1 MPHCWNG
8 RQARFRL
15 QYSNVCRFESY
26 MGYMEKFILRH
37 KRFILRVTTTENN
50 TNILNSYRVKNIE
63 DMIDILYKIQDKS
76 KPEMA
81 VNKRSIWG
89 MLNEWRTHNLL
100 YSLGIEK
107 DRTKSVGLDYKQPW
121 YMSVAYALISPFYF
135 HFM

>member
-1 MPHCWNG
+1 
-8 RQARFRL
+8 
-15 QYSNVCRFESY
+15 

-50 TNILNSYRVKNIE
+50 TNILNSYRVKNIG

-76 KPEMA
+76 ESGMA

-89 MLNEWRTHNLL
+89 MINEWRTHNLL

-107 DRTKSVGLDYKQPW
+107 DRTKSVDLDYKQPW
-121 YMSVAYALISPFYF
+121 YMSVAYALISPFYL